1 MANVVAK
8 EGKGAKGA
16 KGARTRAAILDAA
29 IDCYNLYGYAK
40 TTQEKIA
47 ERAGMS
53 MGAVTY
59 HFSSIAA
66 ITRAAITHAFALR
79 LRKHEETI
87 RAVVSIPQD
96 FETALEIYWNEMID
110 PLFIAC
116 HELAVAARTD
126 PILKAEL
133 VPAHERF
140 QRQWNRNL
148 LALHPEWGEA
158 GEMFRFAVEYS
169 TFLVEGMALNYLL
182 IGGSE
187 KRLQDL
193 RDYMKDNLEA
203 MLQAGLAGI
212 RTRQLLA
219 PGRSRRA
226 KVARSPLGKVAKLDT
241 DA

>member
-1 MANVVAK
+1 MPKAEAK
-8 EGKGAKGA
+8 TAKGG
-16 KGARTRAAILDAA
+16 KGARTRIAILDAA
-29 IDCYNLYGYAK
+29 LECYNLFGYAK

-59 HFSSIAA
+59 HFSSIAE
-66 ITRAAITHAFALR
+66 ITRAAIVHAFDLR

-87 RAVVSIPQD
+87 RSALSNPED

-126 PILKAEL
+126 PVLRAEL
-133 VPAHERF
+133 VPVHARF
-140 QRQWNRNL
+140 QRRWNTNL
-148 LALHPEWGEA
+148 LELHPEWANTGD
-158 GEMFRFAVEYS
+158 MFRFAVEYS
-169 TFLVEGMALNYLL
+169 TYLVEGMALNFLL

-187 KRLQDL
+187 KRLHDL

-203 MLQAGLAGI
+203 IQQAGVTGL
-212 RTRQLLA
+212 RVRQLLA

-226 KVARSPLGKVAKLDT
+226 SLQRAGRKRRDAKDS
-241 DA
+241 AGAE